1 MTGSITYR
9 LIKKIKEDIRTSLII
24 GFVFSCL
31 STFIKQLKASFLL
44 GRFLN
49 PNDFNLKEKEVR
61 NNFLVRFVQW
71 IFRKLHRIYVTVTKG
86 SFSVNVIH
94 RIFTLELD
102 LVFTY
107 ISVLV
112 FYLLNL
118 RVIYDLFN
126 YNTQFIL
133 LSITAIVDGLVL
145 ISYVLPMDYSSRIIT
160 SINQFRQNI
169 KGRNVFTILISAIFF
184 LISLSIGFYKVMAVL
199 LGLIV
204 VYFIFRYF
212 KIGIYLLAISIP
224 FLPDQLTI
232 VILLL
237 SVISGFVHWI
247 IKEDF
252 EIDIN
257 GYNTVFIL
265 MLIVF
270 TINTVL
276 SVNVSGSMRDLVING
291 LSILMIIHLINGI
304 EKKKDLYTLI
314 DFIIVIGF
322 MTAFYA
328 FYQYFSGEPMGSG
341 WVDPSSN
348 ISIRV
353 FSTFENPNLYA
364 EYLIM
369 IIPLTF
375 ARILSVDGKKK
386 IIHVFIG
393 MTLLVAL
400 LLTFSRGGW
409 LGLVFAIGVLVLL
422 LKKDLI
428 IKLIPVGIVGM
439 FFLPNSIMMRIK
451 SIGSLSDSSNFYRFQ
466 IWENSINIIKD
477 FFVTGVGLGFES
489 FRSISSLYIKDFS
502 PYHAHNTYLELM
514 IEVGVLGLIL
524 FIWLLGKLLKDI
536 RYQKISQDK
545 IFTVALFSGIAGL
558 FIHGVAEHILYNPK
572 IIFQFWLITGLLITF
587 NVKFMKVRE
596 NNEYINDH

>member
-1 MTGSITYR
+1 MTGSITYH
-9 LIKKIKEDIRTSLII
+9 LIKKIKEDIHRSLII
-24 GFVFSCL
+24 GFIVSCL
-31 STFIKQLKASFLL
+31 STFMKKLKASFLL

-49 PNDFNLKEKEVR
+49 RKNYNLREKEIK
-61 NNFLVRFVQW
+61 NNFLVKFVQW
-71 IFRKLHRIYVTVTKG
+71 LFIKLHRIYETLTKG
-86 SFSVNVIH
+86 SFSIEIIQ
-94 RIFTLELD
+94 RIFKLEID

-107 ISVLV
+107 FFVLV
-112 FYLLNL
+112 FYLLNF
-118 RVIYDLFN
+118 RVVYDLVN
-126 YNTQFIL
+126 YNTQFII
-133 LSITAIVDGLVL
+133 LSIAAILDGLVL
-145 ISYVLPMDYSSRIIT
+145 ISFTLPKAYSSWIIIK
-160 SINQFRQNI
+160 INQYKKNI
-169 KGRNVFTILISAIFF
+169 KGSKIFTLLIAVAFF
-184 LISLSIGFYKVMAVL
+184 LISLSIGFYKLMAIL
-199 LGLIV
+199 IGLV
-204 VYFIFRYF
+204 VIYFIFRYF

-232 VILLL
+232 MILLL
-237 SVISGFVHWI
+237 SVISGFIHWI
-247 IKEDF
+247 IKKDF
-252 EIDIN
+252 KININ
-257 GYNTVFIL
+257 GYNTVFVL

-276 SVNVSGSMRDLVING
+276 SVNVSGSMRDLIING

-375 ARILSVDGKKK
+375 ARLLSVEGRKR
-386 IIHVFIG
+386 IIYALIG
-393 MTLLVAL
+393 MILLIAL

-409 LGLVFAIGVLVLL
+409 LGLVFAVGVLVLL
-422 LKKDLI
+422 LKKDLV
-428 IKLIPVGIVGM
+428 IKLIPVGVIGI

-477 FFVTGVGLGFES
+477 FFITGVGLGFES

-514 IEVGVLGLIL
+514 IEIGILGLIL

-536 RYQKISQDK
+536 RYQKMSQDK

>member
-1 MTGSITYR
+1 MAI
-9 LIKKIKEDIRTSLII
+9 LI
-24 GFVFSCL
+24 
-31 STFIKQLKASFLL
+31 
-44 GRFLN
+44 
-49 PNDFNLKEKEVR
+49 
-61 NNFLVRFVQW
+61 
-71 IFRKLHRIYVTVTKG
+71 
-86 SFSVNVIH
+86 
-94 RIFTLELD
+94 
-102 LVFTY
+102 
-107 ISVLV
+107 
-112 FYLLNL
+112 
-118 RVIYDLFN
+118 
-126 YNTQFIL
+126 
-133 LSITAIVDGLVL
+133 GLVV
-145 ISYVLPMDYSSRIIT
+145 I
-160 SINQFRQNI
+160 
-169 KGRNVFTILISAIFF
+169 
-184 LISLSIGFYKVMAVL
+184 
-199 LGLIV
+199 
-204 VYFIFRYF
+204 YFIFRYF

-232 VILLL
+232 MILLL
-237 SVISGFVHWI
+237 SVISGFIHWI
-247 IKEDF
+247 IKKDF
-252 EIDIN
+252 KININ
-257 GYNTVFIL
+257 GYNTVFVL

-276 SVNVSGSMRDLVING
+276 SVNVSGSMRDLIING

-375 ARILSVDGKKK
+375 ARLLSVEGRKR
-386 IIHVFIG
+386 IIYALIG
-393 MTLLVAL
+393 MILLIAL

-409 LGLVFAIGVLVLL
+409 LGLVFAVGVLVLL
-422 LKKDLI
+422 LKKDLV
-428 IKLIPVGIVGM
+428 IKLIPVGVIGI

-477 FFVTGVGLGFES
+477 FFITGVGLGFES

-514 IEVGVLGLIL
+514 IEIGILGLIL

-536 RYQKISQDK
+536 RYQKMSQDK

>member
-9 LIKKIKEDIRTSLII
+9 LIKKIKEDIRTSLIV
-24 GFVFSCL
+24 GFFFSCL
-31 STFIKQLKASFLL
+31 SAFMRKFKASFLL
-44 GRFLN
+44 GSFFETKDYN
-49 PNDFNLKEKEVR
+49 QIGKEAK
-61 NNFLVRFVQW
+61 NNFIVKSIQWLFVKFHQLYKSLT
-71 IFRKLHRIYVTVTKG
+71 RG
-86 SFSVNVIH
+86 SFSIDVIQT
-94 RIFTLELD
+94 IFTSEVNS
-102 LVFTY
+102 VFTY
-107 ISVLV
+107 FSV
-112 FYLLNL
+112 FIFSFLNFK
-118 RVIYDLFN
+118 VIYDLFN
-126 YNTQFIL
+126 FNTQFII
-133 LSITAIVDGLVL
+133 LSITGIIDVL
-145 ISYVLPMDYSSRIIT
+145 FLMSFILPKDYSSWIIST
-160 SINQFRQNI
+160 I
-169 KGRNVFTILISAIFF
+169 KGYKSNGVVKNALVMLFSGLIFIL
-184 LISLSIGFYKVMAVL
+184 SLFVGFYKLMFLV
-199 LGLIV
+199 
-204 VYFIFRYF
+204 
-212 KIGIYLLAISIP
+212 IGIMVIYFVLRFFKVGIYILAVSIP
-224 FLPDQLTI
+224 FLPDQVTI
-232 VILLL
+232 AILLL
-237 SVISGFVHWI
+237 SVISGFIHWI

-276 SVNVSGSMRDLVING
+276 SVNVSGSMRDLMINS
-291 LSILMIIHLINGI
+291 LSILMIVHLINGI

-314 DFIIVIGF
+314 DFIIVVGF

-348 ISIRV
+348 ISVRV
-353 FSTFENPNLYA
+353 FSSFENPNLYA

-375 ARILSVDGKKK
+375 ARFLSVNQKKK
-386 IIHVFIG
+386 VFYAVIC
-393 MTLLVAL
+393 VAQLSVL

-409 LGLVFAIGVLVLL
+409 LGLVFAISIFVLL
-422 LKKDLI
+422 LKRDLI
-428 IKLIPVGIVGM
+428 IKLIPLGFISLL
-439 FFLPNSIMMRIK
+439 FLPNSIMMRIK

-502 PYHAHNTYLELM
+502 PYHAHNTYLELT
-514 IEVGVLGLIL
+514 IEIGILGLLL
-524 FIWLLGKLLKDI
+524 FIWLLVKLLKDI
-536 RYQKISQDK
+536 RYQEMSQDK

-572 IIFQFWLITGLLITF
+572 IIFQFWLMIGLLITF

-596 NNEYINDH
+596 KNEYINDH